1 MYFLNRAIN
10 CGNIFLA
17 IVLAF
22 FVFNILLIPAQG
34 AAIDNTIEGL
44 NQAAGQGYLG
54 NGNADKNT
62 FANEGIIT
70 DIPSLIGKVVGAGL
84 AFIGVIF
91 FILIIY
97 GGFSWMM
104 ARGNEQEVVKAKELI
119 YAAVIGLIIVLSAY
133 AITSYLGGVLVGGS

>member
-1 MYFLNRAIN
+1 MYFFNRTIN
-10 CGNIFLA
+10 CVNIFLV

-22 FVFNILLIPAQG
+22 FVFNILLVPAQG
-34 AAIDNTIEGL
+34 AAINDTIKGL
-44 NQAAGQGYLG
+44 NQSASKAYLG
-54 NGNADKNT
+54 RNGSNVLSSDS
-62 FANEGIIT
+62 GVIT

-97 GGFSWMM
+97 GGFSWMT
-104 ARGNEQEVVKAKELI
+104 ARGNEQEVIKAKELF

-133 AITSYLGGVLVGGS
+133 AITSYLGGVLFGK